1 MTYFEDAVSGIIIVV
16 PDGDALAR
24 ERVMPTK
31 PAAPYPREAPRR
43 PLISRLLPRKSH
55 AEA

>member
-16 PDGDALAR
+16 PDGDTLAR